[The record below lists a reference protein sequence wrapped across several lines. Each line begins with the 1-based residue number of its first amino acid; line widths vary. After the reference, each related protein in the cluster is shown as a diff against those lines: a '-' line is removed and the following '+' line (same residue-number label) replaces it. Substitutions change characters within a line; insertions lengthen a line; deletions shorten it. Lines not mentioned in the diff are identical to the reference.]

1 MIIDV
6 ACPVDSNLILKRKE
20 KLYNY
25 SELQLPLTRIWYKE
39 TCIVPI
45 ILWAL
50 GSIPKDKDIY
60 VKKPDTSFILSN
72 LQKTV
77 ILGYANL
84 LRKIKSPK
92 WNIKCKTKGKI
103 QKLNKKVGGGGI
115 VCGYKK

>member
-1 MIIDV
+1 MVKEKTTKACMIIDV

-45 ILWAL
+45 IICAL

-92 WNIKCKTKGKI
+92 
-103 QKLNKKVGGGGI
+103 
-115 VCGYKK
+115 